1 MSKLHERL
9 LKHKH
14 MSSEE
19 KSNCTCELCKRLNV
33 NKTRRKIEIPVQKL
47 KIPKQKSEV
56 YEQIEKD
63 VTKDII

>member
-19 KSNCTCELCKRLNV
+19 KKNCTCETCTGLNIYKARRVEMNMRKAEIPTQNSESV
-33 NKTRRKIEIPVQKL
+33 NKDIKI
-47 KIPKQKSEV
+47 
-56 YEQIEKD
+56 D
-63 VTKDII
+63 VV